1 MRFGVGGGSG
11 SPSPAFIVILGR
23 ILSLCLS
30 FIICDIE
37 MILIHFSLGS

>member
-1 MRFGVGGGSG
+1 MRFGVGGGSE
-11 SPSPAFIVILGR
+11 SPSPAFIVIVGR

-37 MILIHFSLGS
+37 MIPRHFSLGG